1 MSEPDS
7 GLPSLAGKLALA
19 FEVAGTP
26 KSKDSL
32 YSTDAVRSPASP
44 LRGPSLWKLSR

>member
-1 MSEPDS
+1 MSEPDTGS
-7 GLPSLAGKLALA
+7 AQPRRKLALA
-19 FEVAGTP
+19 FEVAGTF